1 MRMAIMATNIHCK
14 WQNVDF
20 IIIISLSSVSL
31 RVVHNTHQCM
41 NNYLRVRLT
50 SVKIQEKF

>member
-20 IIIISLSSVSL
+20 IIIISLSSVSR

-50 SVKIQEKF
+50 SAKIQEKF